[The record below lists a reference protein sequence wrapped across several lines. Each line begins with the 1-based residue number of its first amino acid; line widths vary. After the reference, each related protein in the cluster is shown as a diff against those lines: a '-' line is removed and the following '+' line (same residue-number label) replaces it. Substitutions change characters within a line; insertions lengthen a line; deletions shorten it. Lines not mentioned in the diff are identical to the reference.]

1 MITYAYERV
10 SSKDQNLERQETAI
24 RNYRPNISDAN
35 IFKDKVTGKTFDRE
49 HYNEMKII
57 LEHLSKVNATNDLIE
72 VVFEEMD
79 RLGRDKESIKKE
91 LQWYKDRGIY
101 IRILELPSTLVDIDS
116 NNKWVMDMVT
126 NILIE
131 VYATM
136 AQQELEKRAKRQ
148 TEGIIEAQKKGIKFG
163 RQPIQLNETE
173 FMTVYNSWKAA
184 EINAR
189 QAMNILG
196 IKPNTFYR
204 RVKEYEATQNIQPK
218 ATKTNEAAI

>member
-57 LEHLSKVNATNDLIE
+57 LEHLSKVNATNDLIV

-91 LQWYKDRGIY
+91 LQWYKDHGIY

-163 RQPIQLNETE
+163 RQPIQLNESE
-173 FMTVYNSWKAA
+173 FMTVYNSWEAA

-218 ATKTNEAAI
+218 ATKTNEAVI

>member
-24 RNYRPNISDAN
+24 RNFRPNISDAN

-163 RQPIQLNETE
+163 RQPIQLNESE

>member
-24 RNYRPNISDAN
+24 RNFRPNISDAN

-57 LEHLSKVNATNDLIE
+57 LEHLSKVNATNDMIE

-163 RQPIQLNETE
+163 RQPIQLNESE

-204 RVKEYEATQNIQPK
+204 RVKEYEATISQSSDNK
-218 ATKTNEAAI
+218 FSK

>member
-24 RNYRPNISDAN
+24 RNFRPNISDAN

-57 LEHLSKVNATNDLIE
+57 LEHLSKVKATNDMIE

-91 LQWYKDRGIY
+91 LQWYKDHGIY

-163 RQPIQLNETE
+163 RQPIQLNESE

-196 IKPNTFYR
+196 VKPNTFYR
-204 RVKEYEATQNIQPK
+204 RVKEYEATQNIQPQ

>member
-24 RNYRPNISDAN
+24 RNFRPNISDAN

-57 LEHLSKVNATNDLIE
+57 LEHLSKVKATNDMIE

-91 LQWYKDRGIY
+91 LQWYKDHGIY

-163 RQPIQLNETE
+163 RQPIQLNESE

-204 RVKEYEATQNIQPK
+204 RVKEYEATQNIQPQ

>member
-24 RNYRPNISDAN
+24 RNYRPNISNAN

-163 RQPIQLNETE
+163 RQPIQLNESE

>member
-24 RNYRPNISDAN
+24 RNFRPNISDAN

-163 RQPIQLNETE
+163 RQPIHLNESE

-204 RVKEYEATQNIQPK
+204 RVKEYEATQNIQPQ
-218 ATKTNEAAI
+218 

>member
-91 LQWYKDRGIY
+91 LQWYKDHGIY
-101 IRILELPSTLVDIDS
+101 TRILELPSTLVDIDS

-148 TEGIIEAQKKGIKFG
+148 TEGIVEAQKKGIKFG
-163 RQPIQLNETE
+163 RQPIQLNESK
-173 FMTVYNSWKAA
+173 FMTVYHSWKAS

-218 ATKTNEAAI
+218 ATKTNEAVI

>member
-24 RNYRPNISDAN
+24 RNFRPNISDAN

-163 RQPIQLNETE
+163 RQPIQLNESE

-196 IKPNTFYR
+196 VKPNTFYR

>member
-24 RNYRPNISDAN
+24 RNFRPNISDAN

-163 RQPIQLNETE
+163 RQPIQLNESE

-218 ATKTNEAAI
+218 ATKTNEAVI

>member
-163 RQPIQLNETE
+163 RQPIQLNESE

-204 RVKEYEATQNIQPK
+204 RVKEYEAIQNSQPQQ
-218 ATKTNEAAI
+218 

>member
-24 RNYRPNISDAN
+24 RNFRPNISDAN

-163 RQPIQLNETE
+163 RQPIQLNESE

-204 RVKEYEATQNIQPK
+204 RVKEYEATISQSSDNNFSK
-218 ATKTNEAAI
+218 

>member
-24 RNYRPNISDAN
+24 RNFRPNISDAN

-57 LEHLSKVNATNDLIE
+57 LEHLSKVNVTNDLIE

-163 RQPIQLNETE
+163 RQPIQLNESE

>member
-24 RNYRPNISDAN
+24 RNYRPNISNAN

-163 RQPIQLNETE
+163 RQPIQLNESE

-196 IKPNTFYR
+196 VKPNTFYR
-204 RVKEYEATQNIQPK
+204 RVKEYEATQKIQPK
-218 ATKTNEAAI
+218 ATKTNEAVI

>member
-24 RNYRPNISDAN
+24 RNFRPNISDTN

-163 RQPIQLNETE
+163 RQPIQLNESE

-204 RVKEYEATQNIQPK
+204 RVKEYEATISQS
-218 ATKTNEAAI
+218 